1 MFYGLKIKAERL
13 KFTTK
18 AYGSTPKRSF
28 TPTLHKSKRYSTPPQ
43 TKKSAR
49 ITRALP
55 NLRVFDVNIN
65 TTERSDPLHSSG
77 REGT

>member
-1 MFYGLKIKAERL
+1 MKNFYGLKIKDERL
-13 KFTTK
+13 SE
-18 AYGSTPKRSF
+18 ASL
-28 TPTLHKSKRYSTPPQ
+28 LHSIKVSVTPPQ

-49 ITRALP
+49 ITRTLP